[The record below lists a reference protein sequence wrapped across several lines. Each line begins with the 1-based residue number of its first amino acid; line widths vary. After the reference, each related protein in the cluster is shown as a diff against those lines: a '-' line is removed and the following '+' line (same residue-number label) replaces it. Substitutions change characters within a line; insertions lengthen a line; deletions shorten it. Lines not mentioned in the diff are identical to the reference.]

1 MNQYTQSDAQYELT
15 TLAESLLTEKL
26 FLSLQG
32 FTAEEVT
39 ALLLLR
45 QWYQNGEAI
54 ALSSLRRLEFLRL
67 LVKNGTIAL

>member
-1 MNQYTQSDAQYELT
+1 MNPYIQSETQLELAT
-15 TLAESLLTEKL
+15 QAETPLTETIL
-26 FLSLQG
+26 LAQWG
-32 FTAEEVT
+32 FTAEEVV
-39 ALLLLR
+39 ALVLLR

>member
-15 TLAESLLTEKL
+15 TQAESALTEKL
-26 FLSLQG
+26 FLTLQG

-45 QWYQNGEAI
+45 KWYLNGEAI

>member
-1 MNQYTQSDAQYELT
+1 MNPYTQSETQHELT
-15 TLAESLLTEKL
+15 MPAEGPLTEKL
-26 FLSLQG
+26 LLILQD
-32 FTAEEVT
+32 FTAEEVA

>member
-1 MNQYTQSDAQYELT
+1 MNQYTQSHAQYELT
-15 TLAESLLTEKL
+15 TQAENALTEKL
-26 FLSLQG
+26 FLTLQG